1 MGRVL
6 VSMLYL
12 NIQYEFLYP
21 KIQLMSVFVSIQ
33 NIFIFH
39 VCFSKVKIKLNT
51 NSIFTSLNSLGDV
64 YDIQMHLYINTS
76 VCHP

>member
-39 VCFSKVKIKLNT
+39 VCFSKAKIKLNT